1 MAHFHRLL
9 PALAAAFALALS
21 AAETNAAD
29 SGCSSSLMT
38 ICPTKATPWKL
49 FTPPQTAIFDV
60 RLVLQDRASS
70 PAQDAESN
78 ASVAEDARA
87 QGEEMAGVMTANGLA
102 TRYAGHVQRRL
113 DAGGLPGASGGSH
126 LLILVPTG
134 GHGNDG
140 SVDYLA
146 LLYDP
151 ANLAQPIFQSSVR
164 LGKNLPWRARD
175 ISATDLVNAFA
186 EAGLLDA
193 AHHVIAPVKLF

>member
-9 PALAAAFALALS
+9 PALAAAFSLVLV

-29 SGCSSSLMT
+29 SGCRSSLTT

-49 FTPPQTAIFDV
+49 FKSPQTAISDV

-70 PAQDAESN
+70 PVRDTES
-78 ASVAEDARA
+78 SVAEDARV

-102 TRYAGHVQRRL
+102 TRYAGNVQRRQ
-113 DAGGLPGASGGSH
+113 DAAGLPGASGGSH

-140 SVDYLA
+140 SVDYVA
-146 LLYDP
+146 LLYDV
-151 ANLAQPIFQSSVR
+151 ADLAQPSFQSSVR

-186 EAGLLDA
+186 DAGLLDS
-193 AHHVIAPVKLF
+193 AHHVIVPVKLF

>member
-1 MAHFHRLL
+1 MANFQRLL
-9 PALAAAFALALS
+9 RVSAAAFALTLS
-21 AAETNAAD
+21 ASQTDAAD
-29 SGCSSSLMT
+29 SGCSSSLTT

-49 FTPPQTAIFDV
+49 FASPQTAVSDV
-60 RLVLQDRASS
+60 RLVVQDGVSS

-78 ASVAEDARA
+78 VSVAADARA

-113 DAGGLPGASGGSH
+113 DAGELPGASGGSH

-140 SVDYLA
+140 GVDYVA

-151 ANLAQPIFQSSVR
+151 ANLSQPIFQSSVR
-164 LGKNLPWRARD
+164 LGKRLPWRARD
-175 ISATDLVNAFA
+175 IAATNLVNAFA

>member
-1 MAHFHRLL
+1 MANFKRLL
-9 PALAAAFALALS
+9 RVSAAAFAITLS
-21 AAETNAAD
+21 AAQTDAAD
-29 SGCSSSLMT
+29 SGCSSSLTT

-49 FTPPQTAIFDV
+49 FASPQTAVSDV
-60 RLVLQDRASS
+60 RLVMQDGASS

-78 ASVAEDARA
+78 VSVAADARA

-113 DAGGLPGASGGSH
+113 DAGELPGASGGSH

-140 SVDYLA
+140 SVDYVA

-151 ANLAQPIFQSSVR
+151 ANLSQPIFQSSVR
-164 LGKNLPWRARD
+164 LGKRLPWRARD
-175 ISATDLVNAFA
+175 IAATNLVNAFA